1 MVTYPNTQ
9 RQPFIEVKGKPLAFF
24 NELGAAFG
32 AGDGNSA
39 AALGHT
45 YLLAAVRAG
54 KIAVGFAQGK
64 PLLQLAELGAHTSGF
79 LHKGN
84 VFCIALVYV
93 AAEHAEVR
101 IKQQQKPDIIKDAH
115 KQPNYQADQRR
126 YAQKVAKSIT
136 AVPSGHK
143 TLEPRLHLKHA
154 ILLNTGVPQKPKAD
168 RCVVSGYTVL

>member
-1 MVTYPNTQ
+1 M
-9 RQPFIEVKGKPLAFF
+9 
-24 NELGAAFG
+24 
-32 AGDGNSA
+32 
-39 AALGHT
+39 
-45 YLLAAVRAG
+45 RAG

-101 IKQQQKPDIIKDAH
+101 IKQQQKPDILKDAH

-136 AVPSGHK
+136 AVPPGHK
-143 TLEPRLHLKHA
+143 TLEPCLHLKHA
-154 ILLNTGVPQKPKAD
+154 ILLNTGAPQKPKSRPL
-168 RCVVSGYTVL
+168 RC

>member
-24 NELGAAFG
+24 NELG
-32 AGDGNSA
+32 
-39 AALGHT
+39 
-45 YLLAAVRAG
+45 

-79 LHKGN
+79 LQKSN

-101 IKQQQKPDIIKDAH
+101 IKQQKKSDIIKDAH

-136 AVPSGHK
+136 AVPPGHK
-143 TLEPRLHLKHA
+143 TLEPCLHLKHA
-154 ILLNTGVPQKPKAD
+154 ILLNTGVPQKPKSRPL
-168 RCVVSGYTVL
+168 RC

>member
-1 MVTYPNTQ
+1 MAQQNKSNSLTEGSVARGMLLFAIPI
-9 RQPFIEVKGKPLAFF
+9 FISNLFQQLYNAADSLIVGNF
-24 NELGAAFG
+24 LGGEA
-32 AGDGNSA
+32 
-39 AALGHT
+39 
-45 YLLAAVRAG
+45 LAAVRAG

-136 AVPSGHK
+136 AVPPGHK
-143 TLEPRLHLKHA
+143 TLEPCLHLKHA
-154 ILLNTGVPQKPKAD
+154 ILLNTGVPQKPKSRPL
-168 RCVVSGYTVL
+168 RC

>member
-32 AGDGNSA
+32 AGDGDFA

-45 YLLAAVRAG
+45 YLLTAVRAG

-101 IKQQQKPDIIKDAH
+101 IK
-115 KQPNYQADQRR
+115 
-126 YAQKVAKSIT
+126 
-136 AVPSGHK
+136 
-143 TLEPRLHLKHA
+143 
-154 ILLNTGVPQKPKAD
+154 
-168 RCVVSGYTVL
+168 